1 MLPVLN
7 EQGVLPAGEET
18 AGVAVFAIYDKE
30 QKIQYIGFSSNVGK
44 SIEKL
49 FYRRPAVTYF
59 FKFAG
64 LDSLDQAEMMR
75 IRNSWFDSL
84 DGPPIGNKNLA
95 EKEAWQIPVQVSGN
109 SEGGTAV
116 AAGEAAAMLVTQ
128 IKNRGCTVDF
138 APEPALL
145 QKGIIEFVTLTPE
158 EIERIRVEKEK
169 LAESIKQFTFVN
181 EEGEEE
187 EFELLFNSEI
197 KAKGGYMYDVTLMHE
212 GRETNHRVIVGNK
225 YFLHGTFEPEAA
237 LGATFGYLL
246 KREIPRQTEGIL
258 AQTQFSANYFS
269 VAEVHQCFADFEDD
283 IPLLIDGDS
292 FWKFRR
298 LEKYGYAAQEND
310 AELLNMQFKRD

>member
-116 AAGEAAAMLVTQ
+116 AAGEAAAMQVTQ

-138 APEPALL
+138 A
-145 QKGIIEFVTLTPE
+145 
-158 EIERIRVEKEK
+158 RNR
-169 LAESIKQFTFVN
+169 
-181 EEGEEE
+181 
-187 EFELLFNSEI
+187 
-197 KAKGGYMYDVTLMHE
+197 
-212 GRETNHRVIVGNK
+212 R
-225 YFLHGTFEPEAA
+225 
-237 LGATFGYLL
+237 
-246 KREIPRQTEGIL
+246 
-258 AQTQFSANYFS
+258 
-269 VAEVHQCFADFEDD
+269 C
-283 IPLLIDGDS
+283 
-292 FWKFRR
+292 FRR
-298 LEKYGYAAQEND
+298 AS
-310 AELLNMQFKRD
+310 

>member
-1 MLPVLN
+1 MY
-7 EQGVLPAGEET
+7 G
-18 AGVAVFAIYDKE
+18 
-30 QKIQYIGFSSNVGK
+30 
-44 SIEKL
+44 
-49 FYRRPAVTYF
+49 
-59 FKFAG
+59 G
-64 LDSLDQAEMMR
+64 LR
-75 IRNSWFDSL
+75 
-84 DGPPIGNKNLA
+84 
-95 EKEAWQIPVQVSGN
+95 
-109 SEGGTAV
+109 
-116 AAGEAAAMLVTQ
+116 
-128 IKNRGCTVDF
+128 
-138 APEPALL
+138 PEPALL

-292 FWKFRR
+292 FGSSGGWRSTATPRR
-298 LEKYGYAAQEND
+298 
-310 AELLNMQFKRD
+310 RTTPSS